1 MGRRQWMFNLNSDW
15 LPGLPPE
22 RLDILKRCM
31 PSHHAQA
38 RPVDYFDS
46 PMPSIWLLTDTSQ
59 SVRRDVLGLYNW
71 ESAPRQIGYDAGK
84 AGLDQTKTYHAFDF
98 WSHAPLPDFRGAFA
112 FDVSAESCRVV
123 AVRADEGHPVLVST
137 SRHITQGIVDV
148 SGEKW
153 RRNQL
158 SATSQVVAGD
168 PYELR
173 IAGLEKWKVVST
185 NVSAAD
191 RAAGVRITAQSQE
204 AGWLRVTMASKDSR
218 AVKWSVNCEAK

>member
-1 MGRRQWMFNLNSDW
+1 
-15 LPGLPPE
+15 
-22 RLDILKRCM
+22 M

-46 PMPSIWLLTDTSQ
+46 PMPNIWLLTDTSQ
-59 SVRRDVLGLYNW
+59 TVRRDVLGLYNW
-71 ESAPRQIGYDAGK
+71 ESAPRAISYDAGK
-84 AGLDQTKTYHAFDF
+84 AGLDSTKTYHAFDF
-98 WSHAPLPDFRGAFA
+98 WNRAPLPGFRGVFA
-112 FDVSAESCRVV
+112 FDVPAESCRVV

-137 SRHITQGIVDV
+137 SRHLTQVIVDV

-158 SATSQVVAGD
+158 SATSQLVAGD

-185 NVSAAD
+185 TVSAAD

-204 AGWLRVTMASKDSR
+204 AGWLRVTIASKDSR
-218 AVKWSVNCEAK
+218 AVKWSVNCESK